1 MDLRQTLKPHLTG
14 WPDMDNLD
22 PLRFEINRL
31 ISQLDDVAVGYEAK
45 WGVGKLE
52 SIAHLHDGDLAQKWQ
67 RHIDKLNDAIL
78 ALDGGAVRQLVEGC
92 LVGYQKLEEAAVRAA
107 VAPCEPVYFE
117 VNVNSTIYRIV
128 KNVSDSR
135 SLHRPGEKAVIVT
148 AEEMARLFDKQRA
161 NCYHKRLDN
170 PDKVLKI
177 DDFDFTKGDEIP
189 EF

>member
-1 MDLRQTLKPHLTG
+1 
-14 WPDMDNLD
+14 MDNLD

-45 WGVGKLE
+45 WGIGKLE
-52 SIAHLHDGDLAQKWQ
+52 AVAYLHDPELAEKWQ

-78 ALDGGAVRQLVEGC
+78 ALDVVAVRQLVDGC
-92 LVGYQKLEEAAVRAA
+92 LVGYRKLEEAAVRAS
-107 VAPCEPVYFE
+107 VAPCEPIYFE

-128 KNVSDSR
+128 KNVSDAR
-135 SLHRPGEKAVIVT
+135 SLHKPGGEAVIVT
-148 AEEMARLFDKQRA
+148 AEEMARLFDKRRVD
-161 NCYHKRLDN
+161 CYIKIEEN

-177 DDFDFTKGDEIP
+177 DDFDFTKGDQIP